1 MENEYI
7 KLFLLS
13 MLPITELRLSVPI
26 GLIEYRLDWLYVF
39 IVSVA
44 GNFIVCIPILYLFKY
59 LEYLLKKN
67 YYGKK
72 VLNFIFRRTRSKSK
86 IINLYKYYGII
97 LFVGIPLPLTGA
109 WTGCLASYLFGL
121 SRKKTLIAVL
131 VGLIIS
137 ATLVTIIT
145 NFLQYLLPYLGYDLT

>member
-26 GLIEYRLDWLYVF
+26 GLIEYKLDWLYVF

-44 GNFIVCIPILYLFKY
+44 GNFIVCIPILYLFRY

-72 VLNFIFRRTRSKSK
+72 ALNFIFRRTRSKSK

>member
-26 GLIEYRLDWLYVF
+26 GLIEYKLNWISVF
-39 IVSVA
+39 GISVA
-44 GNFIVCIPILYLFKY
+44 GNFIICIPILYLFKY
-59 LEYLLKKN
+59 FENLLKKN
-67 YYGKK
+67 YHTNK
-72 VLNFIFRRTRSKSK
+72 VLDWVFKRTRSKSK
-86 IINLYKYYGII
+86 MINLYKYYGII

-121 SRKKTLIAVL
+121 SRTKTLGAVL

-137 ATLVTIIT
+137 ATLVTIVT
-145 NFLQYLLPYLGYDLT
+145 NFLHYLLPYIGYDLT

>member
-44 GNFIVCIPILYLFKY
+44 GNFIVCIPILYLFRY

-72 VLNFIFRRTRSKSK
+72 ALNFIFRRTRSKSK

>member
-26 GLIEYRLDWLYVF
+26 GLIEYKLDWLYVF

-44 GNFIVCIPILYLFKY
+44 GNFIVCIPILYLFRY

-72 VLNFIFRRTRSKSK
+72 ALNFIFRRTRSKSK

-131 VGLIIS
+131 IGLIIS